1 MLVIGVHHFAQKKH
15 GNEVTMKRF
24 IITGIILLF
33 TLTTIVF
40 LHPAKPQH
48 ESIDNTTNSYEY
60 YYNEK
65 KDEEEEDSL
74 LPEDLDSI
82 VAENPTAPLDLVPSS
97 ITVLVNRTY
106 LLPSSYT
113 PANLVIPDV
122 KFSFSYVSDKRKLRK
137 VAANALEKLFEAAE
151 KEDIELY
158 GVSGYRSYARQK
170 EIYDRNIAVRGQAAT
185 DAVSAKPGSSEH
197 QTGLTIDV
205 SSKSVNYRL
214 DQSFGDT
221 KEGKWLA
228 DHAHLYGFIIRYPY
242 GKSDITG
249 YSYEPWHIRFVGTTV
264 ATYLFEK
271 NITLE
276 EYYGAQ
282 SADDAPEN
290 AVDVEDPDSV
300 KYATPKPTLKPTRK
314 PSEKPEE
321 TKKPKKTKKPKET
334 RKPKKT
340 DSPTNTQK
348 PESTAAI
355 PDNPP
360 KPAEKPVTPATDPPV
375 QTQAPTV
382 APTPTPVPEQPTEK
396 SNPDMDNNTSQ

>member
-82 VAENPTAPLDLVPSS
+82 LAENPTAPLDLVPSS

-122 KFSFSYVSDKRKLRK
+122 KFSFSYISDKRKLRK

-221 KEGKWLA
+221 KEGKWQTMPIYMALSFGIPMGNRILPA
-228 DHAHLYGFIIRYPY
+228 IAMNPGTSALSALPLPPISLRRTLHL
-242 GKSDITG
+242 
-249 YSYEPWHIRFVGTTV
+249 
-264 ATYLFEK
+264 K
-271 NITLE
+271 NIM
-276 EYYGAQ
+276 GH
-282 SADDAPEN
+282 N
-290 AVDVEDPDSV
+290 
-300 KYATPKPTLKPTRK
+300 PTTTHRK
-314 PSEKPEE
+314 
-321 TKKPKKTKKPKET
+321 
-334 RKPKKT
+334 
-340 DSPTNTQK
+340 
-348 PESTAAI
+348 
-355 PDNPP
+355 
-360 KPAEKPVTPATDPPV
+360 
-375 QTQAPTV
+375 
-382 APTPTPVPEQPTEK
+382 
-396 SNPDMDNNTSQ
+396 MLWM